1 MRWVEVVMSVV
12 VGVVVGVVVRVVV
25 GVVVLMMPP
34 LHPQTWRP
42 AGGRNVTQGFCRC
55 LLLPRPPLPALVWPS
70 RTPRSIC
77 KRV

>member
-1 MRWVEVVMSVV
+1 MRWVKVVMSVV

-42 AGGRNVTQGFCRC
+42 ARGRNVTQGFF
-55 LLLPRPPLPALVWPS
+55 
-70 RTPRSIC
+70 
-77 KRV
+77 

>member
-55 LLLPRPPLPALVWPS
+55 LLLPRPPLPPTPSPAL
-70 RTPRSIC
+70 
-77 KRV
+77 

>member
-42 AGGRNVTQGFCRC
+42 AGGRNVTQGFF
-55 LLLPRPPLPALVWPS
+55 
-70 RTPRSIC
+70 
-77 KRV
+77 

>member
-34 LHPQTWRP
+34 
-42 AGGRNVTQGFCRC
+42 
-55 LLLPRPPLPALVWPS
+55 S
-70 RTPRSIC
+70 TPRHGD
-77 KRV
+77 RQEEEM